1 MALHAQHHGSV
12 QVRPVDSAKDL
23 DLFIRVPWAVY
34 AKDPAWIPPL
44 LLERKQH
51 LSPRN
56 PFFKH
61 AVWQGWIAHR
71 NGQPVGRISAQIDR
85 LHQEHH
91 GSHSGF
97 FGMLEAEDDPE
108 TFAALFGCAEN
119 WLSRQGIRTVSG
131 PFNLSINEECGLLV
145 EGLDTPPSIMMGHAR
160 PYYPAYLESHG
171 YSQAQDLLAYHVR
184 PDFDAP
190 AVMEALIRK
199 TMGGVRVRPL
209 RRSRL
214 KQELQILREIFNDAW
229 SENWGFVPFTA
240 EEFEE
245 IGRTLT
251 LLVDNDFVQI
261 AELDQEPVA
270 MIIALPNINE
280 VIRGLNGRLLPFGW
294 AKLLWRLKVRY
305 PSSAR
310 VPLMGVRKRLQ
321 HTRRGPALAFL
332 VIDAVRQAL
341 IRRGVQDVE
350 MSWILDGN
358 AGMRN
363 IIESIGGTPYK
374 RYRIYSK
381 SLHD

>member
-1 MALHAQHHGSV
+1 MASHVQHHDPV
-12 QVRPVDSAKDL
+12 QVRPVDSTKDL
-23 DLFIRVPWAVY
+23 DLFIRVPWTVY
-34 AKDPAWIPPL
+34 AQDPAWIPPL

-51 LSPRN
+51 LSARN

-71 NGQPVGRISAQIDR
+71 NGRPVGRISAQIDR
-85 LHQEHH
+85 LHQERH

-97 FGMLEAEDDPE
+97 FGMLEAEDSQE
-108 TFAALFGCAEN
+108 TFAALLGCAEN
-119 WLSRQGIRTVSG
+119 WLTNRGIRTVSG
-131 PFNLSINEECGLLV
+131 PFNLSINEECGLLI

-160 PYYPAYLESHG
+160 PYYPGYLESHG
-171 YSQAQDLLAYHVR
+171 YSQAQDMLAYHVR

-214 KQELQILREIFNDAW
+214 KEELQILRDIFNDAW

-240 EEFEE
+240 EEFED

-251 LLVDNDFVQI
+251 LLVDDDFVQI

-280 VIRGLNGRLLPFGW
+280 VVRDLNGRLLPFGW

-341 IRRGVQDVE
+341 IRRGVRDVE

-381 SLHD
+381 SLQE